1 MLFYTSCGEGYTQ
14 YLHTCNS
21 GQNSVLLHR
30 KAKLQRTY
38 PDLKPLPF
46 QTERMTYVGKVNVD

>member
-21 GQNSVLLHR
+21 GQDRVLLHK
-30 KAKLQRTY
+30 KAKLERTH
-38 PDLKPLPF
+38 PDLKPLPLNGENNV
-46 QTERMTYVGKVNVD
+46 QNVNVD